1 MPDLNEFLGKKSEEV
16 KTKPYELEYLNGV
29 RACSKCDEDVA
40 GAYWDPVEL
49 VMSWR
54 CSKGH
59 ETVFKVN

>member
-1 MPDLNEFLGKKSEEV
+1 MPSFNEFFDKPDEK
-16 KTKPYELEYLNGV
+16 KPYEIERLQGI

-40 GAYWDPVEL
+40 GAFWDPIDL

-59 ETVFKVN
+59 ETTFKVS

>member
-1 MPDLNEFLGKKSEEV
+1 MPNLNEFFGKKSEESKD
-16 KTKPYELEYLNGV
+16 KTYELEYLNGV

-40 GAYWDPVEL
+40 GAYWDPIEL

>member
-1 MPDLNEFLGKKSEEV
+1 MPDLNEFFHSKNNDV
-16 KTKPYELEYLNGV
+16 PYDLEKLDGI
-29 RACSKCDEDVA
+29 RPCSTCDENVA
-40 GAYWDPVEL
+40 GAFWDPVDL

>member
-1 MPDLNEFLGKKSEEV
+1 MPSFNEFFDKPDEKKLYQVE
-16 KTKPYELEYLNGV
+16 KLQGV
-29 RACSKCDEDVA
+29 RACSKCDEDVT
-40 GAYWDPVEL
+40 GAFWDPIDL

>member
-1 MPDLNEFLGKKSEEV
+1 MPSFNEFFDKPDEK
-16 KTKPYELEYLNGV
+16 KPYQVEKLQGV
-29 RACSKCDEDVA
+29 RACSKCDEDVT
-40 GAYWDPVEL
+40 GAFWDPIDL

>member
-1 MPDLNEFLGKKSEEV
+1 MPELNEFFNKPSE
-16 KTKPYELEYLNGV
+16 KLESYSLEQINGV
-29 RACSKCDEDVA
+29 RACSKCDEDVT
-40 GAYWDPVEL
+40 GAFWDPIEL

>member
-1 MPDLNEFLGKKSEEV
+1 MPSFNEFFDKPNEK
-16 KTKPYELEYLNGV
+16 KPYQVEKLQGV
-29 RACSKCDEDVA
+29 RACSKCDEDVT
-40 GAYWDPVEL
+40 GAFWDPIDL